1 MSLLSQRA
9 KERGRNAIVK
19 RISKGVLSIEAI
31 EELRDEYEAKKR
43 VAMGRIRVALTARQ
57 MSVRYA
63 IDTLSETL
71 DIELEREFCELK
83 SASSSAKDLVQSFPK
98 SELDEANTAIRN
110 LKSLLVQIDFYSSI
124 PSRCRRLRSLLRA
137 APHRYLKAVY
147 KRAMELENWHSALN
161 REVSAAA
168 DKARQ
173 GLYKDVD
180 LSALVSILGSHFAD
194 VSRLVAEVFE
204 ALHDTL
210 DADISEV
217 AKTNPERLVA
227 CAEVVEM
234 HELLQRRLVEDAR
247 RDAARFGD
255 GDEATAIE
263 KLRASPGGAPSR
275 DDALKRLYDAAR
287 RRAARMFAEHQM
299 RLADEEYSQTSALV
313 GAATK
318 LVVDLDAVRK
328 HAAPCVPE
336 AEWQLV
342 RVIRAAYEAHV
353 ERQLSPL
360 WQLDERLDVGDLIQV
375 AEWLQ
380 RYNAV
385 ISRVDPTSASASA
398 DKATGYDKS
407 DELCTLMLC
416 SPRRPTLLEAGVSAV
431 FRESADRLMRLY
443 LDRITKQVESWFAS
457 IRHRE
462 AALRRDQRGRWL
474 TSRPEDMFQII
485 GTQIAV
491 AKEHTERASKANP
504 AHATSHF
511 ATVCLRC
518 LEQLRADALRS
529 TDKAQACS
537 DAVDDYLL
545 RGLRLAR
552 TNGSI
557 SFEAPELDGVRR
569 VESSTAMEAANDDAR
584 DDTRQLKP
592 EQLCAM
598 ANDALRVQDRTDALV
613 SEEVRPILGSD
624 NAALASVESV
634 SSDVV
639 ADYGQVALAACSAAA
654 AVPFVDLRDVVFVAA
669 RAPGSEQWQH
679 WPDDEADA
687 VDVALETLEDYLADY
702 KTWLPEVLFPRLLR
716 AVFDRLLKAYVDA
729 FLRSDAPFEDSDA
742 VAQLLLRDQNK
753 ILQYFLP
760 KLDDDNENSPGAL
773 SATGLRD
780 AKAVAAALAI
790 MRDLADIVAAQ
801 PPHLPQ
807 YAVQRL
813 IADFGTDSHAVLLSL
828 IARHPATKAA
838 NIISTS
844 SRRNQLLN
852 QCKQLLQTTIATMPD
867 GPTLATKLPGRFAPF
882 KSDLRVNAQS
892 DTNSGSD
899 PGAFQSGNHAP
910 AS

>member
-19 RISKGVLSIEAI
+19 RISKGVLTIEAI

-83 SASSSAKDLVQSFPK
+83 KASSSAKDLVQSFPK

-217 AKTNPERLVA
+217 AKTSPERLVA

-247 RDAARFGD
+247 RDASRFAD
-255 GDEATAIE
+255 GDETTAIE
-263 KLRASPGGAPSR
+263 KLLASPGGAPSR

-318 LVVDLDAVRK
+318 LVVDLDAIRK

-385 ISRVDPTSASASA
+385 ISRVDPTSASADQA
-398 DKATGYDKS
+398 AGYAKS

-416 SPRRPTLLEAGVSAV
+416 SPRRPTLLDAGVSAA

-504 AHATSHF
+504 AHATSHL

-518 LEQLRADALRS
+518 LEQLRSDALRS
-529 TDKAQACS
+529 IDKAQACS

-552 TNGSI
+552 TNGSV

-569 VESSTAMEAANDDAR
+569 VESSTVMEAASAEAR
-584 DDTRQLKP
+584 DETRQLKP

-613 SEEVRPILGSD
+613 SEEVRPILGND

-639 ADYGQVALAACSAAA
+639 ADYGHVALAACSAAA

-669 RAPGSEQWQH
+669 RAPGSEQWQN
-679 WPDDEADA
+679 WPDDEADT
-687 VDVALETLEDYLADY
+687 VDVALETLEDYLTDY

-760 KLDDDNENSPGAL
+760 KLDGDDDDDDGTGAS

-780 AKAVAAALAI
+780 AKAVASALAI

-828 IARHPATKAA
+828 VARHPATKAA

-844 SRRNQLLN
+844 TRRNQLLN

-867 GPTLATKLPGRFAPF
+867 GPTLATKLPSRFAPF
-882 KSDLRVNAQS
+882 KSDLRVNAPS
-892 DTNSGSD
+892 DTTSGSD
-899 PGAFQSGNHAP
+899 PGGSQSGSLATAN
-910 AS
+910 